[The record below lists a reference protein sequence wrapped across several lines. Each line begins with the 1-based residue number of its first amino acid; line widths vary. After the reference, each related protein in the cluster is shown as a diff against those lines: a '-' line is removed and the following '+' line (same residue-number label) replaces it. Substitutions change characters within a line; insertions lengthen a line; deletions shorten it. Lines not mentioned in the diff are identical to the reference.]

1 MRAVTSAFA
10 TNLRRT
16 AEIALP
22 CLATV
27 LLALG
32 VAWWFRAPLVEK
44 ATKANGVDRVV
55 LPALEKWAAD
65 PTPGTVRGVFF
76 GDSLTM
82 SLTSIGR
89 GGSKDGVPVIVEKAL
104 RDAGTK
110 IDLLA
115 LTHAAFRP
123 LHLAY
128 VLDDVLA
135 GRPRFVVVELNLR
148 LIAPTWDALPA
159 LRFLPLSRRLPLRR
173 QLELAP
179 FLREEGIG
187 TLHPGVYRVQE
198 ALSLLYVMDGIR
210 ITGSDWMSAQ
220 SSRVEGAFG
229 LARSD
234 RQVQSLERNDDRAA
248 YASRLADGPSAAI
261 LHMLD
266 RELAAAGVWTLYY
279 VSPVNPDA
287 LAAAGVTDTAA
298 LAARVDELRTA
309 AGVPPERWLDLH
321 ALLPAS
327 AFLDRMNHLR
337 PSALRTVATK
347 VLHRL
352 RPVVAGRGVAPT
364 R

>member
-27 LLALG
+27 LVALG
-32 VAWWFRAPLVEK
+32 VAWWFRAPLVDK
-44 ATKANGVDRVV
+44 ATMANKVDRVV
-55 LPALEKWAAD
+55 LPALEKWATD
-65 PTPGTVRGVFF
+65 PTPAAVRGVFF

-82 SLTSIGR
+82 SLTSIGQ
-89 GGSKDGVPVIVEKAL
+89 GGSKHGVPVIVEKAL
-104 RDAGTK
+104 RDAGTE

-128 VLDDVLA
+128 LLDDVLA

-148 LIAPTWDALPA
+148 LIRPTREALSGA

-173 QLELAP
+173 QLEMAP

-210 ITGSDWMSAQ
+210 IAGNDWMSAQ
-220 SSRVEGAFG
+220 SSRVERAFG
-229 LARSD
+229 LARRD
-234 RQVQSLERNDDRAA
+234 NWLPSLEGNDDRGAS
-248 YASRLADGPSAAI
+248 ASRLADGPPALI
-261 LHMLD
+261 LQLLD

-298 LAARVDELRTA
+298 FAARVEELRTA

-321 ALLPAS
+321 AMRRRARS
-327 AFLDRMNHLR
+327 
-337 PSALRTVATK
+337 ST
-347 VLHRL
+347 
-352 RPVVAGRGVAPT
+352 G
-364 R
+364 